1 MTTII
6 YYFSGTGNSVAIA
19 RGITRRT
26 NGTLIP
32 IASVVDNKPIKPDAD
47 VIGIVFPVYHA
58 SFGESGIPLIVR
70 RFVGK
75 LEGIASKYLFAICT
89 HGGMPGA
96 TIGNLAAAI
105 ESRGGELSAGFAI
118 RMSISYSAIQ
128 KIGHA
133 FFNKELETDI
143 DADDRK
149 RQILFAR
156 AERKLDIIQSIID
169 DRKKAKLETFS
180 GFARFVLAPL
190 FLLQKQAAVSR
201 FRDLSKSS
209 SDSYDEL
216 TMLADISFL
225 LNDRCNGCGVCTKIC
240 PVHNIKMVNKK
251 PVWQHRC
258 ENCYA
263 CFQWCPKD
271 AIHGKMVEYQNKY
284 HHPDVKVSDMIRRT

>member
-1 MTTII
+1 MTTLI
-6 YYFSGTGNSVAIA
+6 YYFSGTGNSLAVAKGIA
-19 RGITRRT
+19 ERT
-26 NGTLIP
+26 KGKLIP
-32 IASVVDNKPIKPDAD
+32 ITAVMEKQRVKPDATA
-47 VIGIVFPVYHA
+47 IGIVFPVYHA
-58 SFGESGIPLIVR
+58 SFDESGMPLIVR

-75 LEGIASKYLFAICT
+75 LEDIGSKYLFAVCT

-105 ESRGGELSAGFAI
+105 ESRGGVLSAGFAI
-118 RMSISYSAIQ
+118 RMNISYSTIQ
-128 KIGHA
+128 KIRHA
-133 FFNKELETDI
+133 FFNKELEMDI
-143 DADDRK
+143 DADNRK

-180 GFARFVLAPL
+180 NFVRFVLAPY

-201 FRDLSKSS
+201 FRELSKSS
-209 SDSYDEL
+209 LDSFDEL
-216 TMLADISFL
+216 TVLADRSFRVD
-225 LNDRCNGCGVCTKIC
+225 DRCNGCGICAKIC
-240 PVHNIKMVNKK
+240 PVQNIKMVNRK

-271 AIHGKMVEYQNKY
+271 AIYGKIVEYEKRY
-284 HHPDVKVSDMIRRT
+284 HHPDIKIADLIYRK

>member
-1 MTTII
+1 MATII
-6 YYFSGTGNSVAIA
+6 YYFSGTGNSLAAA
-19 RGITRRT
+19 RGIARRT

-32 IASVVDNKPIKPDAD
+32 IASVVGNKAIRPNAD
-47 VIGIVFPVYHA
+47 IVGIVFPVYHA

-70 RFVGK
+70 RFVGT
-75 LEGIASKYLFAICT
+75 LEGIESKYLFAICT

-96 TIGNLAAAI
+96 TIGSLAAAI
-105 ESRGGELSAGFAI
+105 ESRSGALSAGYAV

-143 DADDRK
+143 DADNRK
-149 RQILFAR
+149 RQVLFAR
-156 AERKLDIIQSIID
+156 AERKWDVIQGIING
-169 DRKKAKLETFS
+169 RKKAKLETL
-180 GFARFVLAPL
+180 GNIARSILVPF

-216 TMLADISFL
+216 TMFADRSFRV
-225 LNDRCNGCGVCTKIC
+225 NDRCNGCGVCAKIC
-240 PVHNIKMVNKK
+240 PVQNIKMVDKR
-251 PVWQHRC
+251 PTWQHGC

-271 AIHGKMVEYQNKY
+271 AIHGKIVEYQNKY
-284 HHPDVKVSDMIRRT
+284 HHPDVKISDMIYRK

>member
-1 MTTII
+1 MNTII
-6 YYFSGTGNSVAIA
+6 YYFSGTGNSLAVT
-19 RGITRRT
+19 RGIARRT
-26 NGTLIP
+26 NGKLIP
-32 IASVVDNKPIKPDAD
+32 IPSTVDNKKVTPDAN
-47 VIGIVFPVYHA
+47 VVGIVFPVYHA
-58 SFGESGIPLIVR
+58 SFGESGLPLVVR
-70 RFVGK
+70 AFVSK
-75 LEGIASKYLFAICT
+75 LEGLASKYLFAICT

-105 ESRGGELSAGFAI
+105 ESRGGVLSAGFAI

-133 FFNKELETDI
+133 FFSKELETDI
-143 DADDRK
+143 DADNRK

-169 DRKKAKLETFS
+169 DRKKAKLETLS
-180 GFARFVLAPL
+180 GLARFMLAPW

-216 TMLADISFL
+216 TMMADRSFV
-225 LNDRCNGCGVCTKIC
+225 LNDKCNGCGVCAEIC
-240 PVHNIKMVNKK
+240 PVQNITMINKK

-271 AIHGKMVEYQNKY
+271 AIHGKIVEYQNKY
-284 HHPDVKVSDMIRRT
+284 HHPDVKISAMIRRK